1 MHPAD
6 LVEFDDVGMIEQF
19 QYLNLAIDF
28 AQIIVVQSRLVDDL
42 DGHLH
47 ARTHT
52 YTHTRVRGSAEY
64 VITTTQRRTGDKSN
78 PSR

>member
-28 AQIIVVQSRLVDDL
+28 AQIIVVQSRLIDDL

-52 YTHTRVRGSAEY
+52 YTYTRVRGSAEY
-64 VITTTQRRTGDKSN
+64 DHDHSTAHRG
-78 PSR
+78 